1 MEIRRQTRL
10 FVLTFALTLVTDV
23 WSQPIGDDASV
34 PNLSSDTDIATAGY
48 FQLQWNA
55 DEPVRLLESTDM
67 SFDNAHIAYE
77 GSDSGHTVSGR
88 RDGTL
93 YYRLESVATG
103 ATLGQPVRVEIA
115 HHSRSR
121 AFAFFAVGGV
131 VFLATLGL
139 IVFGSRGYSR

>member
-1 MEIRRQTRL
+1 MKIRRQGRL
-10 FVLTFALTLVTDV
+10 AVLAFVLILITDV
-23 WSQPIGDDASV
+23 WSQPVGDAASV
-34 PNLSSDTDIATAGY
+34 TNLSSDTDVATAGY
-48 FQLQWNA
+48 FQLQWDA

-67 SFDNAHIAYE
+67 SFANARVAYE

-88 RDGTL
+88 SDGTL
-93 YYRLESVATG
+93 YYRLESIATG
-103 ATLGQPVRVEIA
+103 ATLGQPVRVQVA

-139 IVFGSRGYSR
+139 IVFGSRGNGR